1 MTTLHKHLKLATL
14 EVEVAFLEVVF
25 MEEVASRAVGFLEVA
40 GTLPVRRI
48 THLTIPTL
56 LLLVVPFQHQ
66 AYQTS
71 KQSLFLE
78 VKQLHIVPLQGVQ
91 H

>member
-1 MTTLHKHLKLATL
+1 MTTLHKYLKLATL

-25 MEEVASRAVGFLEVA
+25 MEEVASRTVGFLEVA
-40 GTLPVRRI
+40 GTVRRI
-48 THLTIPTL
+48 RHLTIPTL

-66 AYQTS
+66 ACQTS